1 MNEKIKECPFC
12 GDKNARQVG
21 DGRSSWVECRCGATG
36 PRAGSND
43 EAAGSIER
51 WNTRKTEYDAQSNP
65 WL

>member
-12 GDKNARQVG
+12 GRANAKQVG
-21 DGRSSWVECRCGATG
+21 DGRHSWVECQCGAKG

-43 EAAGSIER
+43 EAAGSVER
-51 WNTRKTEYDAQSNP
+51 WNTRKTEYDEQNP